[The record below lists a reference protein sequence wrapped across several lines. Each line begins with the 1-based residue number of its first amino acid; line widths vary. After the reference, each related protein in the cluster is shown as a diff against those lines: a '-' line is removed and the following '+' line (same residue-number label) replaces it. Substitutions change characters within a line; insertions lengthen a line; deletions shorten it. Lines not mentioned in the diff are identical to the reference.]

1 MNNWNTQKERRGS
14 RVEEISEVLM
24 SENFSKLKTENKP
37 HIQEGQKIP
46 NQTNN
51 RKIIK
56 QKTYTQAYHIQIAEN

>member
-37 HIQEGQKIP
+37 HI
-46 NQTNN
+46 
-51 RKIIK
+51 
-56 QKTYTQAYHIQIAEN
+56 